1 MLRKSAIAAL
11 LGVAAA
17 NSKNQIDEQK
27 MVKIVE
33 GILMGAL
40 DAEGFTDIEHCIQDV
55 EHVITDAQ
63 NAFEDFSKKDLEDI
77 IAGVKEVADLLQ
89 TVKVGMKDCSSLKA
103 DWQKLAQMVQI
114 FDSPTSFAYHVG
126 KDLMINGVEIYHEV
140 ETAITDYNNGDW
152 SGFGYNI
159 GEAAAKTILGE
170 ESQLMIK

>member
-11 LGVAAA
+11 LGVATA

-77 IAGVKEVADLLQ
+77 IAGVKEVADLL
-89 TVKVGMKDCSSLKA
+89 
-103 DWQKLAQMVQI
+103 
-114 FDSPTSFAYHVG
+114 
-126 KDLMINGVEIYHEV
+126 
-140 ETAITDYNNGDW
+140 
-152 SGFGYNI
+152 
-159 GEAAAKTILGE
+159 
-170 ESQLMIK
+170 